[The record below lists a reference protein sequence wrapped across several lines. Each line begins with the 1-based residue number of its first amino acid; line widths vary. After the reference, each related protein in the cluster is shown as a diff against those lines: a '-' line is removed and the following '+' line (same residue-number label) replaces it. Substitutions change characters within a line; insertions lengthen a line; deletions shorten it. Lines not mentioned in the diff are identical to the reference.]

1 MLEELEVEYKYH
13 VFCSGHNP
21 GAFQVM
27 QEVAQKDYAMLV
39 RGADRAQHFI
49 HYAPPRT
56 LFAAEHL
63 ALYEE
68 MREAQKQAM
77 MAGANKQ
84 SFLYD

>member
-1 MLEELEVEYKYH
+1 
-13 VFCSGHNP
+13 
-21 GAFQVM
+21 
-27 QEVAQKDYAMLV
+27 
-39 RGADRAQHFI
+39 HFI

-56 LFAAEHL
+56 LFAPEHL